1 MHDRRWPAWIA
12 VAWAIAVAWFGI
24 NAQQPPPALP
34 ADAPAEVF
42 AAGRAQKHVEAI
54 ARAPHPMG
62 SPEAD
67 RVRGLLVQRL
77 AELDLAPE
85 IQSPNRG
92 DSPARNVIARFKG
105 QGPPGKKSL
114 MLCAHYDSVPDGP
127 GAGDNASG
135 VAVVLETLRALKAGP
150 PLDRDVIVLFD
161 DGEENGFHGSR
172 LFVDEHPWA
181 KETGVVLNFDARG
194 NSGPSVMFETS
205 DGNGWLVHQY
215 ARAAPHPLAT
225 SLSMDIYRTLPN
237 DTDLTIFKQAGK
249 GGLNFAFGGG
259 LAYYHTSEDTPGN
272 LDPNTLQHQ
281 GENALATA
289 RQLGRLD
296 LDDTKH
302 DDVIYASILGR
313 TVLSYSMAWVLPLAF
328 ATCGLFL
335 VVVVISVQAGQLR
348 LADLAAGAGL
358 LFVAMCASL
367 LTVGILFLGGILWS
381 AVNDLF
387 KSGHILWQKF
397 DVPIM
402 TGCALVT
409 ATVTLALERWSGSR
423 RSLVA
428 LCLGALFW
436 WLMLSLATA
445 LWLPGASYLFV
456 WPTLSG
462 LLGLGISVRLRPGSA
477 WAWVATVLCSIPSLV
492 LMPPLI
498 RATFDGL
505 SLGMTAPIMILVVLF
520 IGTILPLLGPLVAPE
535 ARYWQ
540 GSVGSGQSQPGM
552 EHA

>member
-1 MHDRRWPAWIA
+1 M
-12 VAWAIAVAWFGI
+12 
-24 NAQQPPPALP
+24 
-34 ADAPAEVF
+34 
-42 AAGRAQKHVEAI
+42 
-54 ARAPHPMG
+54 
-62 SPEAD
+62 
-67 RVRGLLVQRL
+67 
-77 AELDLAPE
+77 
-85 IQSPNRG
+85 
-92 DSPARNVIARFKG
+92 
-105 QGPPGKKSL
+105 
-114 MLCAHYDSVPDGP
+114 
-127 GAGDNASG
+127 
-135 VAVVLETLRALKAGP
+135 AVVLETLRALKAGL

-161 DGEENGFHGSR
+161 DGEESGFHGSR

-194 NSGPSVMFETS
+194 NSGPSIMFETS
-205 DGNGWLVHQY
+205 ERNGWLVRQY

-225 SLSMDIYRTLPN
+225 SLSMDIYRILPN
-237 DTDLTIFKQAGK
+237 DTDLTVFKQAGM

-272 LDPNTLQHQ
+272 LERSTLQHQ

-302 DDVIYASILGR
+302 DDVIYTSILSR
-313 TVLSYSMAWVLPLAF
+313 TVLAYSTAWVLPLALT
-328 ATCGLFL
+328 AGGLFL
-335 VVVVISVQAGQLR
+335 VVFVISAQTGQLR
-348 LADLAAGAGL
+348 LGDLAAGVGL
-358 LFVAMCASL
+358 LFAAMWASL
-367 LTVGILFLGGILWS
+367 LTVGILFLVGILWS
-381 AVNDLF
+381 VLSDLF
-387 KSGHILWQKF
+387 NGGQIPWQKF

-409 ATVTLALERWSGSR
+409 AMVTLALERWSGSR

-462 LLGLGISVRLRPGSA
+462 LLGLGISVQLRPGSV

-520 IGTILPLLGPLVAPE
+520 IGTILPLLGPFIAPE

-540 GSVGSGQSQPGM
+540 GSLGAGQSQPGM